1 MPLHPNLMKI
11 FLSLLFF
18 LTAFALI
25 AAPQST
31 TIGPQPIKE
40 DYGQFVESLTTRD
53 ALADCIK
60 LMDQLIDEG
69 EHGVVDDKPKPGM
82 LEIATKQGLHIEF
95 SVTNIQK
102 EAIIY
107 YMTISRGGKDL
118 KYSEATSFAALLADR
133 AGLTHPINITEG
145 DKPIFYAQWLIKPST
160 WKSMRKMMLKVR
172 AQNRSEKDPLRAF
185 GNAIGNEMNGRAQ
198 SAMQDH

>member
-1 MPLHPNLMKI
+1 MKT
-11 FLSLLFF
+11 FLSLFF
-18 LTAFALI
+18 LLAASALA

-31 TIGPQPIKE
+31 TVGPQPVKE
-40 DYGQFVESLTTRD
+40 DYGQFVESQTSRD
-53 ALADCIK
+53 ALADCIR
-60 LMDQLIDEG
+60 LMDQLIDEA
-69 EHGVVDDKPKPGM
+69 EHGVVDDNPKPGM

-107 YMTISRGGKDL
+107 YMTISRSGKEL

-172 AQNRSEKDPLRAF
+172 AQNRSEKNPLRAF
-185 GNAIGNEMNGRAQ
+185 GNAIGNEMESRAQ
-198 SAMQDH
+198 SAMQSH